1 MEKPAEEEV
10 LESTRDTAKAIEQVL
25 NKKLAAKQTSAVPAQ
40 PGEATYIKY
49 TPANINESHNSGAS
63 TRIIKMMDMPVDPLE
78 PPKFRI
84 TKVPRPTGSPP
95 VPVMHSPPRPLTA
108 KDHADWKVP
117 PCVSNWKNAKGY
129 VIPLDK
135 RLAADGRGLQETQ
148 INDGFAKFTEALYIA
163 EQKARESI
171 EVRAKLQRER
181 QLREK
186 EAKEVELRELA
197 AKARMERV
205 GPAGAAGRVAADG
218 TIERGEAAVPEAS
231 GGESSSEDE
240 GVDARDRERIREE
253 RRRERERDRRRE
265 AAGGRKSALHRDRDR
280 DISEKIALGMVGV
293 HIEWWCIMKAS
304 SPCPRAGE
312 CQAGRGAVRPA
323 ALQPGERP
331 GQRPG
336 GRGHVQRVRQA
347 AVHRPG
353 QQPVPP
359 EQGGRR

>member
-1 MEKPAEEEV
+1 MEKPAEEEIQ
-10 LESTRDTAKAIEQVL
+10 ESTKDTAKAIEAVL
-25 NKKLAAKQTSAVPAQ
+25 NRKLAAKQTSAVPSQ

-95 VPVMHSPPRPLTA
+95 VPVMHSPPRPLSA

-129 VIPLDK
+129 TIPLDK

-197 AKARMERV
+197 ARARMERV
-205 GPAGAAGRVAADG
+205 GPAAGAAGRVAADG
-218 TIERGEAAVPEAS
+218 TVERGEAEAPVAGGAS
-231 GGESSSEDE
+231 GEDGSSSEDE
-240 GVDARDRERIREE
+240 GVDASERAKIREE

-280 DISEKIALGMVGV
+280 DISEKIALGMVRDG
-293 HIEWWCIMKAS
+293 
-304 SPCPRAGE
+304 
-312 CQAGRGAVRPA
+312 QAIVTIKR
-323 ALQPGERP
+323 
-331 GQRPG
+331 
-336 GRGHVQRVRQA
+336 
-347 AVHRPG
+347 
-353 QQPVPP
+353 
-359 EQGGRR
+359 